1 MRRMLASWCARLQ
14 DGTLWGEKAMDALSS
29 LVVRSPEVLD
39 QQLSTYH
46 SWAFET
52 QFLPLKYILR
62 PHGSLIEITSDPE
75 FGLSMAFREESIHA
89 L

>member
-1 MRRMLASWCARLQ
+1 
-14 DGTLWGEKAMDALSS
+14 MDALSS

-46 SWAFET
+46 SRAFET